1 MKMKMRLWIT
11 TMLLLFTFFS
21 AVPLGAHLISVEGQT
36 LYRFPWCAPEEED
49 FSFDTPFVVTRSEQ
63 SPAGEDFYIGPQE
76 SQAVFAFL
84 SWADVDVYRIVV
96 RPEDFQLSANQQ
108 PAPIILSASALP
120 PACRQTRN
128 NYPYTALLYPL
139 APGTEAPS
147 VDVDLPFDVPEG
159 YGIVIA
165 ENPRLG
171 KKEQRPIFD
180 IDTADPELGLGVSW
194 FLPLGLTQE
203 CLLSAPWLC
212 NFENTISQPIF
223 SPGIYYIVIWDPEG
237 KPQDYTANIG
247 FAETAAGVIDQTDMQ
262 ELVKDNA
269 LLHWPCSE
277 PYPSKAT
284 RSE

>member
-1 MKMKMRLWIT
+1 MKKKRLWT
-11 TMLLLFTFFS
+11 TTILLLFTLFF
-21 AVPLGAHLISVEGQT
+21 AAPGGAHLISVEGQA
-36 LYRFPWCAPEEED
+36 LQRFPWFAPEEED
-49 FSFDTPFVVTRSEQ
+49 FSFETPFMVTRSVQ
-63 SPAGEDFYIGPQE
+63 SQTGEDFYIGPQE

-84 SWADVDVYRIVV
+84 SWADADVYQVVV
-96 RPEDFQLSANQQ
+96 RREDFQLSANQQ
-108 PAPIILSASALP
+108 PAPLILSASALP

-139 APGTEAPS
+139 APGAVAPTI
-147 VDVDLPFDVPEG
+147 DVELPFDVPEG

-180 IDTADPELGLGVSW
+180 IDSADPELELGVSW

-203 CLLSAPWLC
+203 CLLSTPWLC
-212 NFENTISQPIF
+212 NFENTLSQPVF
-223 SPGIYYIVIWDPEG
+223 FPGIYYIVIWDPEG

-247 FAETAAGVIDQTDMQ
+247 FAEAASSVIDQTDMQ
-262 ELVKDNA
+262 DLVKDNA

-277 PYPSKAT
+277 PYPPADTCSK
-284 RSE
+284 